1 MILELN
7 IRNVSLISELRLE
20 PGNGLAILTG
30 ETGAG
35 KSILLGALSLLLG
48 ERASMD
54 SIRTGYETAMVEALF
69 DVARLSRLGPLLES
83 HGLLPCQDQTLLLKR
98 EISRQGR
105 GKCYVNGGL
114 ATVNILREVGDELVD
129 LHGQHE
135 HQSLLHRDSQQ
146 DLLDAWAGL
155 QELRSQVNKIHIQ
168 LRASREARKRLA
180 LDEAERARR
189 LDLLN
194 FQVNEIDRAELQ
206 PGEFESLSEEKS
218 RLAHAERLLGTVQ
231 SVLEILYRRENIAVR
246 DGLAESAES
255 LAGLSAFDSTMGT
268 LADELRSAEAQ
279 VSEVTERLSDFTQTF
294 EADPERLAGVEERLD
309 LLHTLAR
316 KYGENQGAILSFRDQ
331 AAAER
336 ENLGNQDE
344 EVACLAKEEKRL
356 ATELSELAQRLSK
369 SRREAGEKLAGR
381 LGTELKEL
389 GFLQAVFKVK
399 VLPREDPAGWI
410 GWDGKTFRCG
420 PRGADEVEFLMA
432 PNPGEELKP
441 VSKTASGGELS
452 RIMLAI
458 KAVAASAAEVPTM
471 IFDEIDAGIG
481 GATAEA
487 VGRKLA
493 ALAKERQ
500 VIVITH
506 LPQIARFANTHF
518 QVIKSVEHGRT
529 STTVECLD
537 NERRIEEM
545 ARLLAG
551 GRITETA
558 RQHARELICPAL
570 DS

>member
-1 MILELN
+1 MEILNIFSWRRGIMILELN

-20 PGNGLAILTG
+20 PGNGLAVLTG

-54 SIRTGYETAMVEALF
+54 SIRTGCETATVEALF
-69 DVARLSRLGPLLES
+69 DVAKLSRIGLLLEA
-83 HGLLPCQDQTLLLKR
+83 HGLPPCQDQTLLLKR
-98 EISRQGR
+98 ELSRQGR
-105 GKCYVNGGL
+105 AKCYVNHGL
-114 ATVNILREVGDELVD
+114 ATLNVLSEIGDELVD

-135 HQSLLHRDSQQ
+135 HQSLLHRDCQQ
-146 DLLDAWAGL
+146 DLLDAWGALNG
-155 QELRSQVNKIHIQ
+155 LRSQVNKTYVQ
-168 LRASREARKRLA
+168 LRTSREARQRLA

-194 FQVNEIDRAELQ
+194 FQVNEIDRAGLQ

-231 SVLEILYRRENIAVR
+231 SVLEILYRRENMAVR

-279 VSEVTERLSDFTQTF
+279 VSEVTERLSDFIQTF
-294 EADPERLAGVEERLD
+294 EADPERLAVVEERLD
-309 LLHTLAR
+309 VLHTLQR
-316 KYGENQGAILSFRDQ
+316 KYGENEGAIRSFRDQ

-336 ENLGNQDE
+336 ESLGNQDE
-344 EVACLAKEEKRL
+344 KVACLAKEEKRL
-356 ATELSELAQRLSK
+356 TAELSEMAENLS
-369 SRREAGEKLAGR
+369 SERRKAGEKLAGR
-381 LGTELKEL
+381 LETELKEL
-389 GFLQAVFKVK
+389 GFLQAIFKVK

-493 ALAKERQ
+493 VLAKERQ

-506 LPQIARFANTHF
+506 LPQIARFAHTHF

-529 STTVECLD
+529 STTVECLH
-537 NERRIEEM
+537 N
-545 ARLLAG
+545 
-551 GRITETA
+551 
-558 RQHARELICPAL
+558 
-570 DS
+570 

>member
-1 MILELN
+1 MATLNIFSWRRGIMILELN

-20 PGNGLAILTG
+20 PGNGLVVLTG

-48 ERASMD
+48 ERASID
-54 SIRTGYETAMVEALF
+54 SIRTGCEIATVEALF
-69 DVARLSRLGPLLES
+69 DVAKLSRIGPLLES
-83 HGLLPCQDQTLLLKR
+83 HGLSSSEDQTLLLKR

-114 ATVNILREVGDELVD
+114 ATLNILREIGDELVD

-135 HQSLLHRDSQQ
+135 HQSLLHRDRQQ
-146 DLLDAWAGL
+146 DLIDAWGGL
-155 QELRSQVNKIHIQ
+155 NELRSQVNKIYVQ
-168 LRASREARKRLA
+168 LRSSREARKRLA

-194 FQVNEIDRAELQ
+194 FQVNEIEEAGLQ

-218 RLAHAERLLGTVQ
+218 RLTHAERLLGTVQ
-231 SVLEILYRRENIAVR
+231 GVLEILYRRENTAVR
-246 DGLAESAES
+246 DGLAEAAES
-255 LAGLSAFDSTMGT
+255 LAGLSAFDSNMGM
-268 LADELRSAEAQ
+268 LADDIRSAEAQ

-294 EADPERLAGVEERLD
+294 EADPERLVLVEERLD
-309 LLHTLAR
+309 VLHTLQR
-316 KYGENQGAILSFRDQ
+316 KYGENAGAILSFRDQ
-331 AAAER
+331 AVVER
-336 ENLGNQDE
+336 EKLGNQDE
-344 EVACLAKEEKRL
+344 EVGRL
-356 ATELSELAQRLSK
+356 AQEEGRLAAELSELAERLSNE
-369 SRREAGEKLAGR
+369 RREAGEKLAGC
-381 LGTELKEL
+381 LEAELKEL

-410 GWDGKTFRCG
+410 GWAGKNFRCG
-420 PRGADEVEFLMA
+420 PRGADEVEFLIA

-441 VSKTASGGELS
+441 VSRTASGGELS

-458 KAVAASAAEVPTM
+458 KAVAASAAEVPVM

-506 LPQIARFANTHF
+506 LAQIARFAHAHF
-518 QVIKSVEHGRT
+518 QV
-529 STTVECLD
+529 
-537 NERRIEEM
+537 
-545 ARLLAG
+545 
-551 GRITETA
+551 
-558 RQHARELICPAL
+558 
-570 DS
+570 